1 MFKPQDGARAVAVV
15 AALLA
20 VPAGAAAQTKPSAP
34 PVKAAAPRARR
45 APQAERTAT
54 PANTAGRPTVEEAR
68 KFVEDA
74 ETRLND
80 LDVRASRADWV
91 HNTFI
96 TDDTEVLS
104 AQAKESLVAARVE
117 LAKAATRFDG
127 LTLPEDVARKLTL
140 LKTAM
145 TLSAPADPR
154 EAAELTRIV
163 AGMEGTYGKGKW
175 CRKTGAGSAGAGSP
189 PAGSGA
195 TGSSQ
200 SAAEGDCLDI
210 NAVSKILA
218 ESRDPAEL
226 LAAWKGWH
234 AISPPMRADYARYVE
249 LGNKGAR
256 ELGFKDMGA
265 LWRSK
270 YDMPPDDFAREL
282 DRLWTQVRPFY
293 ESPHAYVRWKLREK
307 YGPAV
312 VPERGPVPAH
322 LLGNMWSQEWTN
334 IYPLVAPKAAD
345 PGFDLTANLKAKG
358 VDERGMARY
367 GERFFTS
374 LGFA

>member
-1 MFKPQDGARAVAVV
+1 MFKRQDGARAVAVV

-34 PVKAAAPRARR
+34 PAKAAAPR

-104 AQAKESLVAARVE
+104 AQANESLVAARVE

-163 AGMEGTYGKGKW
+163 AGMEGTY
-175 CRKTGAGSAGAGSP
+175 
-189 PAGSGA
+189 
-195 TGSSQ
+195 
-200 SAAEGDCLDI
+200 
-210 NAVSKILA
+210 
-218 ESRDPAEL
+218 
-226 LAAWKGWH
+226 
-234 AISPPMRADYARYVE
+234 
-249 LGNKGAR
+249 
-256 ELGFKDMGA
+256 
-265 LWRSK
+265 
-270 YDMPPDDFAREL
+270 
-282 DRLWTQVRPFY
+282 
-293 ESPHAYVRWKLREK
+293 
-307 YGPAV
+307 
-312 VPERGPVPAH
+312 
-322 LLGNMWSQEWTN
+322 
-334 IYPLVAPKAAD
+334 
-345 PGFDLTANLKAKG
+345 
-358 VDERGMARY
+358 
-367 GERFFTS
+367 
-374 LGFA
+374 

>member
-1 MFKPQDGARAVAVV
+1 M
-15 AALLA
+15 
-20 VPAGAAAQTKPSAP
+20 AP
-34 PVKAAAPRARR
+34 
-45 APQAERTAT
+45 
-54 PANTAGRPTVEEAR
+54 
-68 KFVEDA
+68 
-74 ETRLND
+74 
-80 LDVRASRADWV
+80 
-91 HNTFI
+91 
-96 TDDTEVLS
+96 
-104 AQAKESLVAARVE
+104 AQANESLVAARVE

-175 CRKTGAGSAGAGSP
+175 CRKTGTGSAGAGSP

-234 AISPPMRADYARYVE
+234 AISPPMRADYAPYVE
-249 LGNKGAR
+249 PGNQGAR
-256 ELGFKDMGA
+256 DGA
-265 LWRSK
+265 LRRALLHLAGLRAAAQ
-270 YDMPPDDFAREL
+270 DLLGALALHQTPRPGRGLPRQRLGRRRRGGPPHQDVHRDQRGGLHHHPPRAGPQLLPARLQQEAVPVPRQRQR
-282 DRLWTQVRPFY
+282 RLPRGHRGHHRPVRDAAVPG
-293 ESPHAYVRWKLREK
+293 AG
-307 YGPAV
+307 GPARQGAGRLEGHRPP
-312 VPERGPVPAH
+312 PEEGPGEDRVPALRPAH
-322 LLGNMWSQEWTN
+322 RPMALEGLLGR
-334 IYPLVAPKAAD
+334 D
-345 PGFDLTANLKAKG
+345 HPGQLQRR
-358 VDERGMARY
+358 VVE
-367 GERFFTS
+367 
-374 LGFA
+374 